1 MAESRRKGRP
11 FRPFRIPFQ
20 IRSERCGAEGHIL
33 PPLLAY
39 GWDRSHRTD
48 KGVAPVLNAIW
59 LGLLVLGVGVAAY
72 NGKAG
77 AVTDAAFN
85 AGKISIEL
93 IIELAGLMALWMG
106 LMKIAEKSGL
116 MEGLASLL
124 RPIVKRLF
132 PSVPENHP
140 AIGAMLMNI
149 SANMLGLG
157 SAATPM
163 GLKAM
168 QELQELNQDKE
179 TASEA
184 MCTFLTLNTSSVTL
198 IPGTI
203 IALRAASGSVNPSEI
218 VGPTLV
224 ATVVAAICGV
234 SADWAVRSW
243 NRARG
248 R

>member
-1 MAESRRKGRP
+1 
-11 FRPFRIPFQ
+11 
-20 IRSERCGAEGHIL
+20 
-33 PPLLAY
+33 
-39 GWDRSHRTD
+39 
-48 KGVAPVLNAIW
+48 VAPVLNIIW
-59 LGLLVLGVGVAAY
+59 LILMAAGVAVAAF

-77 AVTDAAFN
+77 AVTDAAFV
-85 AGKISIEL
+85 AGRVAIETIIS
-93 IIELAGLMALWMG
+93 LAGLMALWMG

-116 MEGLASLL
+116 MEGLAWLL
-124 RPIVKRLF
+124 RPVVRILF
-132 PSVPENHP
+132 PTVPRDHP

-157 SAATPM
+157 SAATPL

-168 QELQELNQDKE
+168 QELQELNPDKE

-184 MCTFLTLNTSSVTL
+184 MCTFLTLNTSSITL

-218 VGPTLV
+218 VGATLV
-224 ATVVAAICGV
+224 ASVAAGLFGIGL
-234 SADWAVRSW
+234 DWLVRQW
-243 NRARG
+243 RRARG

>member
-1 MAESRRKGRP
+1 M
-11 FRPFRIPFQ
+11 
-20 IRSERCGAEGHIL
+20 
-33 PPLLAY
+33 
-39 GWDRSHRTD
+39 
-48 KGVAPVLNAIW
+48 LNIIW
-59 LGLLVLGVGVAAY
+59 LALMVIGVTVAGFS
-72 NGKAG
+72 GKAQ
-77 AVTDAAFN
+77 AVTDAAFA
-85 AGKISIEL
+85 AGKLAIET
-93 IIELAGLMALWMG
+93 IIGLAGLMALWMG

-124 RPIVKRLF
+124 KPVVRLLF
-132 PSVPENHP
+132 PSVPGNHP

-168 QELQELNQDKE
+168 QELQELNREKE

-184 MCTFLTLNTSSVTL
+184 MCTFLTLNTSSITL

-203 IALRAASGSVNPSEI
+203 IALRATYGSVNPSEI
-218 VGPTLV
+218 VGATLV
-224 ATVVAAICGV
+224 ASIVAGVVGIAT
-234 SADWAVRSW
+234 DWAVRQW

>member
-1 MAESRRKGRP
+1 M
-11 FRPFRIPFQ
+11 
-20 IRSERCGAEGHIL
+20 
-33 PPLLAY
+33 
-39 GWDRSHRTD
+39 
-48 KGVAPVLNAIW
+48 LNVIW
-59 LGLLVLGVGVAAY
+59 LVLMVAGVGVAAL

-77 AVTDAAFN
+77 AVTDAAFA
-85 AGKISIEL
+85 AGKLAIDTVMG
-93 IIELAGLMALWMG
+93 LAGLMALWMG

-124 RPIVKRLF
+124 RPFVKWLF
-132 PSVPENHP
+132 PSVPGSHP
-140 AIGAMLMNI
+140 AVGAILMNI

-168 QELQELNQDKE
+168 QELQELNEDKE

-184 MCTFLTLNTSSVTL
+184 MCTFLTLNTSSITL
-198 IPGTI
+198 VPGTI

-218 VGPTLV
+218 VGATLV
-224 ATVVAAICGV
+224 ASVISGV
-234 SADWAVRSW
+234 IGIGLDWLVRRW

-248 R
+248 GR